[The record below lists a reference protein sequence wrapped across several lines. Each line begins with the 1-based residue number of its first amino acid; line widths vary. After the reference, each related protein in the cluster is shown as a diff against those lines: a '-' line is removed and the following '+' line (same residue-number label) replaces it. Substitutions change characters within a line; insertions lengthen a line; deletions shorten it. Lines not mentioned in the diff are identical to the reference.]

1 MDVSIIQHAKDKV
14 PRQVTLNEVVEQ
26 IRGGAW
32 PEGYHPF
39 LLIQGV
45 FEGGCLQKQITRM
58 SGLSVASVG
67 YGGEEMRQ
75 QVNDDEHT
83 LLCYR
88 ASDRLIIIYWY
99 ELDPGYD
106 LPQQR
111 KFYKKAFLFGNDYYK
126 QLLDMSCIIDK
137 DAGRLVPM
145 YHDPDVYYNP
155 QAEEFLAWEIKEG
168 CRQQSSKPKSTEG
181 LRERKPSW
189 AEQVMTLDEIDD
201 YLNKHAE
208 FRYNVITG
216 RIEVRLFSDRI
227 IRGSEPWEPI
237 TDRHFN
243 NLWRG
248 MKRIKFVV
256 EKDIRNEIESEFSP
270 DFHPFRAYL
279 DSLPP
284 WDEADYI
291 RVLAASV
298 TVAGDFD
305 DQQIF
310 YKCLRKWLVAM
321 VAGWL
326 SKDVVNQTM
335 LVFVG
340 RQGIYKTTWFNSLL
354 PPVLRQ
360 YFFTRPNISRS
371 DRDTHTTM
379 TQFGLVCCEELDS
392 LRPVEMNTLKA
403 DITTAF
409 FNDRPAYGHYNEH
422 RKHIASFCGTGN
434 NIRFL
439 NDPTGTRRW
448 LPFKVENI
456 LSPRDFPFEYE
467 GIYAQAYALYQQ
479 GFEYYFNEQE
489 IEWLNDRNQRFCVAN
504 LEQQLV
510 HRHFRKP
517 SATEPTELVDV
528 VTALN
533 AFPGYM
539 LAKISP
545 ERVDAAFAALGY
557 KESTVDGIT
566 GYLAVKRKPEEIQSL
581 GRLMALDANQKDNT

>member
-1 MDVSIIQHAKDKV
+1 MEVSIIQHAKDKA
-14 PRQVTLNEVVEQ
+14 PRQVTLDDVVQ
-26 IRGGAW
+26 LIRGDQW
-32 PEGYHPF
+32 PEGYRPL

-45 FEGGCLQKQITRM
+45 YEGGSLQKQITRL
-58 SGLSVASVG
+58 SGLSAASVD
-67 YGGEEMRQ
+67 YGDGEMRQ
-75 QVNDDEHT
+75 QAVDDEHT
-83 LLCYR
+83 LLCYH
-88 ASDRLIIIYWY
+88 ADNRLVIIYRY

-111 KFYKKAFLFGNDYYK
+111 KFYKKAFIFGNDYYK
-126 QLLDMSCIIDK
+126 QLLDRPCVMDK
-137 DAGRLVPM
+137 DAGRMLPLCRN
-145 YHDPDVYYNP
+145 PDVYYNP

-201 YLNKHAE
+201 YLNRHAE

-216 RIEVRLFSDRI
+216 RVEVRLFSDRI
-227 IRGSEPWEPI
+227 IRGCEPWEPI

-248 MKRIKFVV
+248 MKRIKMVA

-284 WDEADYI
+284 WDEDDYI

-326 SKDVVNQTM
+326 SKDSVNQTM

-354 PPVLRQ
+354 PPQLRQ

-456 LSPRDFPFEYE
+456 LPPREFPFEYE
-467 GIYAQAYALYQQ
+467 GIYAQAYALYRE

-489 IEWLNDRNQRFCVAN
+489 IEWLNDRNRRFCVAN

-517 SATEPTELVDV
+517 SATEPTELVNV
-528 VTALN
+528 VAALN
-533 AFPGYM
+533 AFPGYL
-539 LAKISP
+539 LAKITP

-557 KESTVDGIT
+557 EEATVGGIT

-581 GRLMALDANQKDNT
+581 GRLMALDANQTANT